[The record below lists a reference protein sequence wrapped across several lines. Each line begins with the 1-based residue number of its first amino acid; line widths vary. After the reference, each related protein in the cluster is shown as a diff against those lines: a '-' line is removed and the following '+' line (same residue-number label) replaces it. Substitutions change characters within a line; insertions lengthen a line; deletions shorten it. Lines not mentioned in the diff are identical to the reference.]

1 MSMTLRT
8 TPDPTLRGHQRNHLP
23 FHANRNF
30 SHQFG
35 TTNPSR
41 RKAIIMG
48 LAGESRLVGS
58 RVL

>member
-1 MSMTLRT
+1 MSMMLRT
-8 TPDPTLRGHQRNHLP
+8 TPDHTLPGHQRSYLP

-30 SHQFG
+30 SHQFR

-41 RKAIIMG
+41 WKVIIMG
-48 LAGESRLVGS
+48 LAGESKLVGS